1 MGAICNVAV
10 LSTRIEYAAD
20 QPPSF
25 LARWASRIAWFA
37 VLVFVMSLF
46 LHRVLSLPTPMAINL
61 AFTAFAMA
69 VAVLFMSAVAGLD
82 IWVTGRQGAARVV
95 MAVIVSLAMLAVP
108 LAVWIE
114 SRKYPMIAD
123 ITTDTKSPPEFYTL
137 LAARGD
143 AATPAAYNP
152 DNAPLQ
158 QRGYPDLRTLI
169 VPRSA
174 GDTFDVVLQALTK
187 LKMKPASEMS
197 PAEAP
202 SGAGVIELSDRT
214 LILGFRDDIVIRVSG
229 DETSAR
235 VDVRSASR
243 FGRSDFGHNAAR
255 VRMIL
260 KEIVGRLEATLPQVK
275 PPLPQPK
282 DKRAVKRPQAT
293 DRPSAAPRPRPNP
306 SRPATRRAPEGSA
319 APPG

>member
-1 MGAICNVAV
+1 MAV

-37 VLVFVMSLF
+37 VLLLVISLF
-46 LHRVLSLPTPMAINL
+46 LHRILSLPTPMAINL

-69 VAVLFMSAVAGLD
+69 VAVLCMSAIAGLD
-82 IWVTGRQGAARVV
+82 IWVTGRQGAARII
-95 MAVIVSLAMLAVP
+95 MAVFVSLAMLAVP
-108 LAVWIE
+108 LSVWIE

-123 ITTDTKSPPEFYTL
+123 ISTDTKSPPEFYSL
-137 LAARGD
+137 LSARGE
-143 AATPAAYNP
+143 AANPAAYNP

-158 QRGYPDLRTLI
+158 QRGYPDLRTLA

-174 GDTFDVVLQALTK
+174 DDTFDVVLQALTK
-187 LKMKPASEMS
+187 LKMKPVFELA
-197 PAEAP
+197 PADSP
-202 SGAGVIELSDRT
+202 SGDGLIELSDRT
-214 LILGFRDDIVIRVSG
+214 LILGFRDDVVIRVAG

-243 FGRSDFGHNAAR
+243 YGRNDFGQNAMR
-255 VRMIL
+255 VRMIF
-260 KEIVGRLEATLPQVK
+260 KEIVGRLEATLPQAK
-275 PPLPQPK
+275 PAPSREK
-282 DKRAVKRPQAT
+282 DKGAVKRPRAT
-293 DRPSAAPRPRPNP
+293 DRPSAAPRPRPTP
-306 SRPATRRAPEGSA
+306 SRPATRRGPEGSA

>member
-1 MGAICNVAV
+1 LAV

-37 VLVFVMSLF
+37 MLLFVMSLF

-61 AFTAFAMA
+61 AFTAFALA
-69 VAVLFMSAVAGLD
+69 VAVLCMSAIAGLD

-95 MAVIVSLAMLAVP
+95 MAVFVSLAMLAVP
-108 LAVWIE
+108 FAVWIE

-123 ITTDTKSPPEFYTL
+123 VTTDTKSPPEFDTL
-137 LAARGD
+137 MAARSD
-143 AATPAAYNP
+143 AANPAAYNVE
-152 DNAPLQ
+152 NAQLQ
-158 QRGYPDLRTLI
+158 QKGYPDIRTLV

-174 GDTFDVVLQALTK
+174 DDTFDVVLQALTK
-187 LKMKPASEMS
+187 LKLKPVSELA

-202 SGAGVIELSDRT
+202 SGAGTIELSDRT
-214 LILGFRDDIVIRVSG
+214 LVLGFRDDVVIRVAG

-243 FGRSDFGHNAAR
+243 FGRNDFGHNAAR

-275 PPLPQPK
+275 PALSPEK
-282 DKRAVKRPQAT
+282 DKRAVKRPRAT
-293 DRPSAAPRPRPNP
+293 DRPSAGQRPRPDP
-306 SRPATRRAPEGSA
+306 SRPAVRRGPEQSA
-319 APPG
+319 APPE

>member
-1 MGAICNVAV
+1 MAV

-37 VLVFVMSLF
+37 VLLLVMSLF
-46 LHRVLSLPTPMAINL
+46 LHRILSLPTPMAINL

-69 VAVLFMSAVAGLD
+69 VAVLCMSAIAGLD
-82 IWVTGRQGAARVV
+82 IWVTGRQGAARII
-95 MAVIVSLAMLAVP
+95 MAVFVSLAMLAVP
-108 LAVWIE
+108 LSVWIE

-123 ITTDTKSPPEFYTL
+123 ISTDTKSPPEFYSL
-137 LAARGD
+137 LSARGD
-143 AATPAAYNP
+143 AANPAAYNP

-158 QRGYPDLRTLI
+158 QRGYPDLRTLV

-174 GDTFDVVLQALTK
+174 DDTFDVVLQALTK
-187 LKMKPASEMS
+187 LKMKPVFELA
-197 PAEAP
+197 PADSP
-202 SGAGVIELSDRT
+202 SGDGLIELSDRT
-214 LILGFRDDIVIRVSG
+214 LILGFRDDVVIRVAG
-229 DETSAR
+229 DEASAR

-243 FGRSDFGHNAAR
+243 YGRNDFGQNAMR

-260 KEIVGRLEATLPQVK
+260 KEIVGRLEATLPQAK
-275 PPLPQPK
+275 PAPSREK
-282 DKRAVKRPQAT
+282 DKGAVKRPRAT
-293 DRPSAAPRPRPNP
+293 DRPSAAPRPRPTP
-306 SRPATRRAPEGSA
+306 SRPATRRGPEGSA

>member
-1 MGAICNVAV
+1 MAV

-37 VLVFVMSLF
+37 VLLLVISLF
-46 LHRVLSLPTPMAINL
+46 LHRILSLPTPMAINL

-69 VAVLFMSAVAGLD
+69 VAVLCMSAIAGLD
-82 IWVTGRQGAARVV
+82 IWVTGRQGAARII
-95 MAVIVSLAMLAVP
+95 MAVFVSLAMLAVP
-108 LAVWIE
+108 LSVWIE

-123 ITTDTKSPPEFYTL
+123 ISTDTTSPPEFYSL
-137 LAARGD
+137 LSARGE
-143 AATPAAYNP
+143 AANPAAYNP

-158 QRGYPDLRTLI
+158 QRGYPDLRTLA

-174 GDTFDVVLQALTK
+174 DDTFDVVLQALTK
-187 LKMKPASEMS
+187 LKMKPVFELA
-197 PAEAP
+197 PADSP
-202 SGAGVIELSDRT
+202 SGDGLIELSDRT
-214 LILGFRDDIVIRVSG
+214 LILGFRDDVVIRVAG

-243 FGRSDFGHNAAR
+243 YGRNDFGQNAMR

-260 KEIVGRLEATLPQVK
+260 KEIVGRLEATLPQAK
-275 PPLPQPK
+275 PAPSREK
-282 DKRAVKRPQAT
+282 DKGAVKRPRAT
-293 DRPSAAPRPRPNP
+293 DRPSAAPRPRPTP
-306 SRPATRRAPEGSA
+306 SRPATRRGPEGSA

>member
-1 MGAICNVAV
+1 MAV

-37 VLVFVMSLF
+37 VLLLVISLF
-46 LHRVLSLPTPMAINL
+46 LHRILSLPTPMAINL

-69 VAVLFMSAVAGLD
+69 VAVLCMSAIAGLD
-82 IWVTGRQGAARVV
+82 IWVTGRQGAARII
-95 MAVIVSLAMLAVP
+95 MAVFVSLAMLAVP
-108 LAVWIE
+108 LSVWIE

-123 ITTDTKSPPEFYTL
+123 ISTDTKSPPEFYSL
-137 LAARGD
+137 LSARGE
-143 AATPAAYNP
+143 AANPAAYNP

-158 QRGYPDLRTLI
+158 QRGYPDLRTLV

-174 GDTFDVVLQALTK
+174 DDTFDVVLQALTK
-187 LKMKPASEMS
+187 LKMKPVFELA
-197 PAEAP
+197 PADSP
-202 SGAGVIELSDRT
+202 SGDGLIELSDRT
-214 LILGFRDDIVIRVSG
+214 LILGFRDDVVIRVAG
-229 DETSAR
+229 DEASAR

-243 FGRSDFGHNAAR
+243 YGRNDFGQNAMR

-260 KEIVGRLEATLPQVK
+260 KEIVGRLEATLPQAK
-275 PPLPQPK
+275 PAPSREK
-282 DKRAVKRPQAT
+282 DKGAVKRPRAT
-293 DRPSAAPRPRPNP
+293 DRPSAAPRPRPTP
-306 SRPATRRAPEGSA
+306 SRPATRRGPEGSA

>member
-1 MGAICNVAV
+1 MAV

-37 VLVFVMSLF
+37 VLLLVISLF
-46 LHRVLSLPTPMAINL
+46 LHRILSLPTPMAINL

-69 VAVLFMSAVAGLD
+69 VAVLCMSAIAGLD
-82 IWVTGRQGAARVV
+82 IWVTGRQGAARII
-95 MAVIVSLAMLAVP
+95 MAVFVSLAMLAVP
-108 LAVWIE
+108 LSVWIE

-123 ITTDTKSPPEFYTL
+123 ISTDTKSPPEFYSL
-137 LAARGD
+137 LSARGE
-143 AATPAAYNP
+143 AANPAAYNP

-158 QRGYPDLRTLI
+158 QRGYPDLRTLA

-174 GDTFDVVLQALTK
+174 DDTFDVVLQALTK
-187 LKMKPASEMS
+187 LKMKPVFELA
-197 PAEAP
+197 PADSP
-202 SGAGVIELSDRT
+202 SGDGLIELSDRT
-214 LILGFRDDIVIRVSG
+214 LILGFRDDVVIRVAG

-243 FGRSDFGHNAAR
+243 YGRNDFGQNAMR

-260 KEIVGRLEATLPQVK
+260 KEIVGRLEATLPQAK
-275 PPLPQPK
+275 PAPSREK
-282 DKRAVKRPQAT
+282 DKGAVKRPRAT
-293 DRPSAAPRPRPNP
+293 DRPSAAPRPRPTP
-306 SRPATRRAPEGSA
+306 SRPATRRGPEGSA

>member
-1 MGAICNVAV
+1 MAV

-25 LARWASRIAWFA
+25 PARWASRIAWFA
-37 VLVFVMSLF
+37 VLLFVMSLF

-69 VAVLFMSAVAGLD
+69 VAVLCMSAIAGLD

-95 MAVIVSLAMLAVP
+95 MAVFVSLAMLAVP
-108 LAVWIE
+108 FAVWIE

-123 ITTDTKSPPEFYTL
+123 VSTDTKSPPEFYTL
-137 LAARGD
+137 LSARGE
-143 AATPAAYNP
+143 AANPAAYNP

-158 QRGYPDLRTLI
+158 QRGYPDLRTLV
-169 VPRSA
+169 VPRGA

-187 LKMKPASEMS
+187 LKMKPVSEIS
-197 PAEAP
+197 PADAP
-202 SGAGVIELSDRT
+202 SGSGLIELSDRS
-214 LILGFRDDIVIRVSG
+214 LVLGFRDDVVIRVLG
-229 DETSAR
+229 DETSAL

-243 FGRSDFGHNAAR
+243 YGRNDFGKNAER

-275 PPLPQPK
+275 PALPPDK
-282 DKRAVKRPQAT
+282 DKGAVKRPRAA

-306 SRPATRRAPEGSA
+306 LR
-319 APPG
+319 